1 MPKRSDPPDNTQQ
14 HGVCVHR
21 KTRPTNYYYPT
32 SQPQYYSI
40 TSYTIMSNNIHGG
53 RRNMMSSVDFY
64 RRVPKDLTE
73 STTLGA
79 AMSLVALGIM
89 SILFFCETAAFAST
103 RLVTSITLDENTQPQ
118 LQLNFN
124 VTLLDVHCDYVTVD
138 VWDALG
144 TNRQNVT
151 KNIEKWQVSSDGAFR
166 LFSGRNREQR
176 EVLHEEHDRTLEEMH
191 EQDGVHAVD
200 LTQDSFSGW
209 LEDNEMAFVDMFA
222 PWCVWCQ
229 RLAPTWEK
237 FAQEVKKLD
246 MPVGVG
252 KVDCMANAALC
263 RTEKVLAFP
272 TLRWYQQGKATSPDY
287 KMDRTVQ
294 ALVGYARRKL
304 EMDSKYKEWDKKAI
318 EKGTSDEDREKKRKL
333 FQQDAP
339 EHPACQVSGHLMVNR
354 VPGNF
359 HLEAK
364 SKNHNLNSAMTNL
377 THVVNHL
384 SFGEPMDQQSRRTK
398 RILKQVPE
406 EHRQFNPLDGQFY
419 KTRDFHQAYHHYIKV
434 VSTHLNMGNSNANK
448 LLTYQFLE
456 QSQIVYYDV
465 NQVPEAR
472 FSYDLSPMSVVVEKQ
487 GRAWYDYL
495 TSLCAIIGGT
505 FTTLG
510 LIDAVLYKVLKPK
523 KL

>member
-1 MPKRSDPPDNTQQ
+1 
-14 HGVCVHR
+14 
-21 KTRPTNYYYPT
+21 
-32 SQPQYYSI
+32 
-40 TSYTIMSNNIHGG
+40 
-53 RRNMMSSVDFY
+53 MSSVDFY

-73 STTLGA
+73 ATTLGA

-89 SILFFCETAAFAST
+89 AILFFSETAAFARSKI
-103 RLVTSITLDENTQPQ
+103 VTSITLDENTQPQ
-118 LQLNFN
+118 LRLNFN
-124 VTLLDVHCDYVTVD
+124 ITMLDVHCDYVTVD

-151 KNIEKWQVSSDGAFR
+151 KNVEKWQVSDDGGTR

-176 EVLHEEHDRTLEEMH
+176 AVRHEEHEQTLEEMH
-191 EQDGVHAVD
+191 EEDGVHAED
-200 LTQDSFSGW
+200 LDKDDFHEF
-209 LEDNEMAFVDMFA
+209 LEDHEMAFIDMFA

-237 FAQEVKKLD
+237 FAVEVKKLK

-252 KVDCMANAALC
+252 KVDCMAETELC
-263 RTEKVLAFP
+263 RDEKVMAFP
-272 TLRWYQQGKATSPDY
+272 TLRWYEGGKAITPDY

-294 ALVGYARRKL
+294 AMVGFAKRKL
-304 EMDSKYKEWDKKAI
+304 EMNQKFKDW
-318 EKGTSDEDREKKRKL
+318 EKGAEARGDSDAEVEKKRKL
-333 FQQDAP
+333 FSQSRP
-339 EHPACQVSGHLMVNR
+339 EHPSCQVSGHLMVNR

-359 HLEAK
+359 HIEAK

-384 SFGEPMDQQSRRTK
+384 SFGEPMDSQSYRTK

-406 EHRQFNPLDGQFY
+406 DHKQFSPMDDSMYLT
-419 KTRDFHQAYHHYIKV
+419 KEFHQAYHHYIKV
-434 VSTHLNMGNSNANK
+434 VSTHLNVGSSEANQM
-448 LLTYQFLE
+448 LTYQFLE

-465 NQVPEAR
+465 NNVPEAR
-472 FSYDLSPMSVVVEKQ
+472 FSYDLSPMSVVVEKE
-487 GRAWYDYL
+487 GRKWYDYL

-510 LIDAVLYKVLKPK
+510 LIDAVLYKVFKPK